1 MVLELHKAR
10 HMTPIVMK
18 KLRDLQDIKRCG
30 KLLRKYA
37 EKESISDLNKPDLHW
52 MFTMLG
58 LPIPKEYYR
67 PWNNEER
74 QRLNFLEDENGPLK
88 ADHFAQS
95 CKIQK
100 FDKEKEVT

>member
-1 MVLELHKAR
+1 
-10 HMTPIVMK
+10 
-18 KLRDLQDIKRCG
+18 
-30 KLLRKYA
+30 
-37 EKESISDLNKPDLHW
+37 
-52 MFTMLG
+52 MLG

-74 QRLNFLEDENGPLK
+74 QRLNLLEDENGPLK